1 MQYIRLFVE
10 IVIFTVIYGKVHANV
25 FMLYIFLAST
35 QSQFIIFMPMSVT
48 RNYIMALTWCTGR
61 RWRKIIETILHQIY
75 KQWFN
80 NVLHLHP
87 VPEGVQLMWFS
98 YFCRGTSK
106 SNKHTAFRVW
116 FPRLNEFRSLLLEVP
131 FVALTATATTDAR
144 ETIFE
149 VLGMREH
156 WKN

>member
-10 IVIFTVIYGKVHANV
+10 IVIFTVIYGKGHANV

-35 QSQFIIFMPMSVT
+35 LLQFIIFMLMST
-48 RNYIMALTWCTGR
+48 THNYIMALTWCTGH
-61 RWRKIIETILHQIY
+61 RWRKIIETILDQIH

-87 VPEGVQLMWFS
+87 VPKGVQLMWFS

-106 SNKHTAFRVW
+106 SNKHAAFRVW
-116 FPRLNEFRSLLLEVP
+116 FSRLNEFRSLLLEVP
-131 FVALTATATTDAR
+131 FVALTVTATTDTR
-144 ETIFE
+144 ERSLE
-149 VLGMREH
+149 KLNVLAG
-156 WKN
+156 